1 MEHHPVV
8 IVGAGVA
15 GLTCA
20 RYLQDFGIASTV
32 LEAAD
37 GVGGRVRTD
46 KYEGFLLDHGFQ
58 VFLTT
63 YPEAKRLLRYE
74 ALQLKNFRSGAVVR
88 DGKGVFEVKNPLK
101 EPLSVFSAITAP
113 MGSLA
118 DKMRVAQLAFK
129 LTRNTDAQLLAQP
142 ATTTLEWL
150 RANGLSEKMIR
161 GFFKPFFGGVF
172 LERELRTASN
182 FFQFVFRHFVI
193 GDAALPARGI
203 RAIPEQIASQLPADC
218 IRKNVEVLRI
228 AGKTLYLPGGETIH
242 PATLVLAVD
251 ESAVATLMGKSG
263 PDTAKVF
270 NTTTCTYFAADQSP
284 APNRLL
290 TLHTDDASL
299 VHNLCVP
306 SDVAPTYAPEGQSL
320 ISVSTQGEVPASE
333 KELVEGIRQELV
345 GWYGEPVRKWRHLKT
360 YRIPCALPQY
370 PPSATE
376 PLALQ
381 LGEHLYRCGDYTR
394 YPSLNAAMQSGR
406 QVAEMIA
413 KR

>member
-1 MEHHPVV
+1 MKHHPVV

-46 KYEGFLLDHGFQ
+46 KFEGFLLDRGFQ

-63 YPEAKRLLRYE
+63 YSEAKRLLNYE
-74 ALQLKNFRSGAVVR
+74 ALQLRNFRSGAIIR
-88 DGKGVFEVKNPLK
+88 DGNQVFEVKNPLK
-101 EPLSVFSAITAP
+101 EPLSAFSALAAP

-118 DKMRVAQLAFK
+118 DKMKVAQLAFK
-129 LTRNTDAQLLAQP
+129 LSRQTDEHLLAEP
-142 ATTTLEWL
+142 ATTTLEFL
-150 RANGLSEKMIR
+150 RAHGLSEKMIR
-161 GFFKPFFGGVF
+161 VFFKPFFGGVF

-182 FFQFVFRHFVI
+182 FFQFVFRHFAI

-203 RAIPEQIASQLPADC
+203 GAIPEQIASQLPADC
-218 IRKNVEVLRI
+218 VRKNVEVLRI
-228 AGKTLYLPGGETIH
+228 AGKTIYLPGGETIH
-242 PATLVLAVD
+242 PDTLVLAVD
-251 ESAVATLMGKSG
+251 ESAVAALMGKEA

-270 NTTTCTYFAADQSP
+270 HTTTCTYFAAKQSP
-284 APNRLL
+284 ANNRLL
-290 TLHTDDASL
+290 TLHTNDASL

-306 SDVAPTYAPEGQSL
+306 SDVAPTYAPEGQAL
-320 ISVSTQGEVPASE
+320 ISVSTQGKVPATD
-333 KELVEGIRQELV
+333 KELTEGIRKELIS
-345 GWYGEPVRKWRHLKT
+345 WYGDAVREWRHLKT
-360 YRIPCALPQY
+360 YRIQAALPQY
-370 PPSATE
+370 LPPATE
-376 PLALQ
+376 PLAIQ
-381 LGEHLYRCGDYTR
+381 LNEHLYRCGDYTL